1 MSTPWRDACLLFRS
15 VILTACEMFT
25 VYIIIIITITVIVI
39 IIISIRTK
47 STIAEKQLTQ

>member
-1 MSTPWRDACLLFRS
+1 MSTAWRDACLLFRS

-25 VYIIIIITITVIVI
+25 VYIIIIIITVIVI

-47 STIAEKQLTQ
+47 STIAEKQLTE